1 MTGGGSGI
9 GRATCR
15 RFAAEGAT
23 VVVADLLG
31 ERAEEVAAE
40 IGGTAVQ
47 ADVTVA
53 ADVARMVEAA
63 GRIDVLVNNAGGGIA
78 DDLLEISE
86 EEWDADV
93 DRQPQVGVPLL
104 EGGPAGDDRAGL
116 GRDREHRVRERDR
129 LLRERAVQRREGRA

>member
-9 GRATCR
+9 GRAICR

-23 VVVADLLG
+23 VVVADLVG

-40 IGGTAVQ
+40 IGGTRGAGGRHRRGGRR
-47 ADVTVA
+47 AD
-53 ADVARMVEAA
+53 
-63 GRIDVLVNNAGGGIA
+63 GRTRPGAIDVLVNNAGGGMA

-93 DRQPQVGVPLL
+93 AAQPQVGVPLL
-104 EGGPAGDDRAGL
+104 EGRAAGDDRA
-116 GRDREHRVRERDR
+116 RR
-129 LLRERAVQRREGRA
+129 RA